1 MNRSASQRA
10 LQSKY
15 LPAAAL
21 AFGALAA
28 APANAA
34 CSAGPISM
42 STSAGPSY
50 TCTRNCVATG
60 GARVIREVTLGPS
73 ATVSQCLDECTRTLG
88 CTQVSYRTTVE
99 MRDGVPLVRMACTL
113 MGAGEATTMD
123 VPPAAGRATGVCTR
137 DPALY
142 RHPDIEVD
150 ARVRQD
156 SFRPNIR
163 VQLPVSPNPNKP

>member
-1 MNRSASQRA
+1 VEIPPGRCAGARRSRRRAGERGLHRRSDQHEHQRRA
-10 LQSKY
+10 ELH
-15 LPAAAL
+15 LHAH
-21 AFGALAA
+21 
-28 APANAA
+28 
-34 CSAGPISM
+34 
-42 STSAGPSY
+42 
-50 TCTRNCVATG
+50 CVATG

-142 RHPDIEVD
+142 RHPEIEVD

-156 SFRPNIR
+156 SFRPNIPI
-163 VQLPVSPNPNKP
+163 QPPTAPSPNKP